1 MKSSV
6 DTTTKK
12 LISQIQAISDNT
24 HTSFSA
30 FAFASATAARD
41 TSRLLGYEIET
52 GDFLVRPDL
61 YERTSY
67 TAICDA
73 IYTYLT
79 LISITEP
86 YTDLLSPIY
95 SDLLL
100 DGSEDAKRNGRFYTP
115 PSIAEAL
122 VQMAG
127 IPSGIEFD
135 FCCGMGAIALSN
147 AKEALRQGRVIE
159 TLMCLD
165 NDPVAIAACFAQ
177 LAYNNIRNPVIFSM
191 SLHCK
196 NAITE
201 YNNGSFGEDIH
212 YKYDLVKAKLMT
224 GAYKAG
230 ALLAQ

>member
-6 DTTTKK
+6 ETTTKK
-12 LISQIQAISDNT
+12 LIGQVQAISDNT

-30 FAFASATAARD
+30 FAFALATAARD
-41 TSRLLGYEIET
+41 TSRLFGYDVET
-52 GDFLVRPDL
+52 NDFLVRPDL
-61 YERTSY
+61 YERSSY
-67 TAICDA
+67 IAICDA
-73 IYTYLT
+73 IDTYLT
-79 LISITEP
+79 LISITDP

-122 VQMAG
+122 VRMAKN
-127 IPSGIEFD
+127 PSGLECD
-135 FCCGMGAIALSN
+135 FCCGMGAIALAN
-147 AKEALRQGRVIE
+147 AKEALKKGRTIE
-159 TLMCLD
+159 ILMCLD

-177 LAYNNIRNPVIFSM
+177 LAYNNIRNPVFKVI

-201 YNNGSFGEDIH
+201 YKDAYFGEDIH
-212 YKYDLVKAKLMT
+212 YEYNDVKAKRLEV
-224 GAYKAG
+224 AYKAG

>member
-1 MKSSV
+1 MNSSV
-6 DTTTKK
+6 ETTTKK
-12 LISQIQAISDNT
+12 LIGHIQAISDNT

-41 TSRLLGYEIET
+41 KSRPLGFDIET
-52 GDFLVRPDL
+52 RDFLVRPDL

-135 FCCGMGAIALSN
+135 FCCGMGAIALAN
-147 AKEALRQGRVIE
+147 AKEALKQGRMIE
-159 TLMCLD
+159 KLMCLD

-177 LAYNNIRNPVIFSM
+177 LAFNNMRKPAIISM

-201 YNNGSFGEDIH
+201 YNNGYFGEDIG
-212 YKYDLVKAKLMT
+212 YTFNVAYARRMI
-224 GAYKAG
+224 GAYKA
-230 ALLAQ
+230 LDFLS

>member
-1 MKSSV
+1 MKDHEALLKS
-6 DTTTKK
+6 K
-12 LISQIQAISDNT
+12 LISQILAISDNT

-61 YERTSY
+61 YERSSY
-67 TAICDA
+67 TATCDA
-73 IYTYLT
+73 IYTYIE

-86 YTDLLSPIY
+86 FTDLLSSIY

-100 DGSEDAKRNGRFYTP
+100 DGSDDAKRNGRFYTP
-115 PSIAEAL
+115 SSIAEAL
-122 VQMAG
+122 AMMTNK
-127 IPSGIEFD
+127 PSRLEAD
-135 FCCGMGAIALSN
+135 FCCGMGAISLAK
-147 AKEALRQGRVIE
+147 AKEALKQGRAIE

-177 LAYNNIRNPVIFSM
+177 LAYNNMRNPAIISM

-201 YNNGSFGEDIH
+201 YNNGYFGEDIG
-212 YKYDLVKAKLMT
+212 YKLNINRVKLMI
-224 GAYKAG
+224 GAYKA
-230 ALLAQ
+230 LDFLS

>member
-1 MKSSV
+1 MKDHEALFKS
-6 DTTTKK
+6 K
-12 LISQIQAISDNT
+12 LISQILAISDNT

-41 TSRLLGYEIET
+41 TSRLLGYDIDT
-52 GDFLVRPDL
+52 RDFLVRPDL
-61 YERTSY
+61 YERSSY

-73 IYTYLT
+73 IDTYIT

-115 PSIAEAL
+115 PCIAEAL
-122 VQMAG
+122 AMMTNN
-127 IPSGIEFD
+127 PSRLEAD
-135 FCCGMGAIALSN
+135 FCCGMGAISLAK

-177 LAYNNIRNPVIFSM
+177 LAYNDIRNPVIKAM

-212 YKYDLVKAKLMT
+212 YEYNAVKARRMT
-224 GAYKAG
+224 GAYKA
-230 ALLAQ
+230 LDFLS

>member
-1 MKSSV
+1 MKSPV
-6 DTTTKK
+6 KTTTKK

-41 TSRLLGYEIET
+41 TSRLLGYDIDT
-52 GDFLVRPDL
+52 RDFLVRPDL
-61 YERTSY
+61 YERSSY
-67 TAICDA
+67 TAICEA
-73 IYTYLT
+73 VYTYIK

-86 YTDLLSPIY
+86 FTDLLSPIY

-100 DGSEDAKRNGRFYTP
+100 DGSEDARRNGRFYTP

-122 VQMAG
+122 VRMAG
-127 IPSGIEFD
+127 IPSGLESD
-135 FCCGMGAIALSN
+135 FCCGMGAIALAN
-147 AKEALRQGRVIE
+147 AKEALKQGRAIE
-159 TLMCLD
+159 ELMCLD

-177 LAYNNIRNPVIFSM
+177 LAYNNIRNPVLISM

-201 YNNGSFGEDIH
+201 YNNGSFGEDIS
-212 YKYDLVKAKLMT
+212 YTFDVAYARRVI
-224 GAYKAG
+224 GAYKA
-230 ALLAQ
+230 LDFLS

>member
-6 DTTTKK
+6 ETTTKK

-61 YERTSY
+61 YEWSSY
-67 TAICDA
+67 TAICEAVD
-73 IYTYLT
+73 TYMT

-122 VQMAG
+122 VRMAG
-127 IPSGIEFD
+127 KPSGAESD
-135 FCCGMGAIALSN
+135 FCCGMGAIALAN
-147 AKEALRQGRVIE
+147 AKEALKQGRAIE

-177 LAYNNIRNPVIFSM
+177 LAYNNMRNPVIKVI

-212 YKYDLVKAKLMT
+212 YEYNDVKAKKLRV
-224 GAYKAG
+224 AYKAG
-230 ALLAQ
+230 AMLS

>member
-1 MKSSV
+1 MKDHEALLKS
-6 DTTTKK
+6 K
-12 LISQIQAISDNT
+12 LISQILAISDNT

-41 TSRLLGYEIET
+41 TSRLIGCDIET

-61 YERTSY
+61 YEWSSY
-67 TAICDA
+67 KATCDA
-73 IYTYLT
+73 IYTYME

-95 SDLLL
+95 SEMLL

-115 PSIAEAL
+115 PCVAEAL

-135 FCCGMGAIALSN
+135 FCCGMGAIALAN
-147 AKEALRQGRVIE
+147 AKEALKQGRTIE

-177 LAYNNIRNPVIFSM
+177 LAYNNMRNPVIFSM

-201 YNNGSFGEDIH
+201 YNDGAFGEDIH
-212 YKYDLVKAKLMT
+212 YEYNLVKVKRMLA
-224 GAYKAG
+224 AYKA
-230 ALLAQ
+230 LDLVS

>member
-1 MKSSV
+1 MKSPV
-6 DTTTKK
+6 ETTTKK
-12 LISQIQAISDNT
+12 LISQIQAINDDT

-41 TSRLLGYEIET
+41 TSRLIGYDIET
-52 GDFLVRPDL
+52 GNFLVRPDL
-61 YERTSY
+61 YERSSY

-73 IYTYLT
+73 VDTYMT

-100 DGSEDAKRNGRFYTP
+100 DGSEDAKKNGRFYTP

-122 VQMAG
+122 VKMANR
-127 IPSGIEFD
+127 PSGLESD
-135 FCCGMGAIALSN
+135 FCCGMGAIALAN
-147 AKEALRQGRVIE
+147 AKEALRQGRAIE

-177 LAYNNIRNPVIFSM
+177 LAYNNMRNPVFKVI
-191 SLHCK
+191 SLRCK

-201 YNNGSFGEDIH
+201 YNDSYFGEDIH
-212 YKYDLVKAKLMT
+212 YEYNDVRAKRIRV
-224 GAYKAG
+224 AYKAG
-230 ALLAQ
+230 AMLS